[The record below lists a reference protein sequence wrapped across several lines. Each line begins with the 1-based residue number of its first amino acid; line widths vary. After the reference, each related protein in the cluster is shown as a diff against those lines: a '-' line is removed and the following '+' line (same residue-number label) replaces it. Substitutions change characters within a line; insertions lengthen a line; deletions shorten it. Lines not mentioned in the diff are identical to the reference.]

1 MKNIYLFEIFYGFFL
16 KNCRLPIFVQNS
28 TNFLQKVLIFLQK
41 SLYNGK
47 NVFYN
52 ASTNI
57 FREKIMKQDKVLILE
72 ANEEFASELASCIA
86 LYDGYEVCGIT
97 GNGDEGIRILKNESP
112 DVVILS
118 LFLQGVDGFTVME
131 EAKREQKKCAFIVMG
146 NFVDDKI
153 INRAIALGARYY
165 LTKPISANVVVE
177 RVTEIVGDAVAPKR
191 ESVERKRAGSIDE
204 RISNIFISIGIP
216 PHIKGYNYLREG
228 IKMAVADPHVI
239 SNVTKGLY
247 PVIGER
253 FSTTASK
260 VERAIR
266 HAIEVAWNRGRIDA
280 VNAIFGARVYI
291 GTEKP
296 TNSEFIALVADKLI
310 LENMV

>member
-1 MKNIYLFEIFYGFFL
+1 MLRNMVIGALVGALIGV
-16 KNCRLPIFVQNS
+16 IG
-28 TNFLQKVLIFLQK
+28 VLIA
-41 SLYNGK
+41 Y
-47 NVFYN
+47 
-52 ASTNI
+52 
-57 FREKIMKQDKVLILE
+57 
-72 ANEEFASELASCIA
+72 FA
-86 LYDGYEVCGIT
+86 
-97 GNGDEGIRILKNESP
+97 
-112 DVVILS
+112 
-118 LFLQGVDGFTVME
+118 
-131 EAKREQKKCAFIVMG
+131 
-146 NFVDDKI
+146 DDKI

-165 LTKPISANVVVE
+165 LMKPVSAQIVEE
-177 RVTEIVGDAVAPKR
+177 RVAEIASDTDAPVR
-191 ESVERKRAGSIDE
+191 EKFERRRASSLDE

-216 PHIKGYNYLREG
+216 PNIKGYNYLREG

-239 SNVTKGLY
+239 NNVTKGLY
-247 PVIGER
+247 PVIGEKYGT
-253 FSTTASK
+253 SASK

>member
-1 MKNIYLFEIFYGFFL
+1 MK
-16 KNCRLPIFVQNS
+16 
-28 TNFLQKVLIFLQK
+28 
-41 SLYNGK
+41 
-47 NVFYN
+47 
-52 ASTNI
+52 
-57 FREKIMKQDKVLILE
+57 KILILE
-72 ANEEFASELASCIA
+72 SNEVFAKELSEHFGQA
-86 LYDGYEVCGIT
+86 GYEVCGVT
-97 GNGDEGIRILKNESP
+97 GDGGEGLALLEKSAP
-112 DVVILS
+112 AVVVTS
-118 LFLQGVDGFTVME
+118 LLLTTIDGFTVME
-131 EAKREQKKCAFIVMG
+131 RAKKAGSKADFIVLG
-146 NFVDDKI
+146 NFTDDKI
-153 INRAIALGARYY
+153 IGRAIALGARYY
-165 LTKPISANVVVE
+165 LVKPVSAAVVE
-177 RVTEIVGDAVAPKR
+177 ERVAEVSEEAPAPVR
-191 ESVERKRAGSIDE
+191 EKLERRRAGSLDE

-239 SNVTKGLY
+239 NNVTKGLY
-247 PVIGER
+247 PVIGEKYGT
-253 FSTTASK
+253 SASK

>member
-1 MKNIYLFEIFYGFFL
+1 
-16 KNCRLPIFVQNS
+16 
-28 TNFLQKVLIFLQK
+28 
-41 SLYNGK
+41 
-47 NVFYN
+47 
-52 ASTNI
+52 
-57 FREKIMKQDKVLILE
+57 MKQEKVLILE
-72 ANEEFASELASCIA
+72 ANEEFAAELEACIA
-86 LYDGYEVCGIT
+86 SRDGYEVCGVT
-97 GNGDEGIRILKNESP
+97 GNGEEGIRLLKSESP
-112 DVVILS
+112 DIVILS
-118 LFLQGVDGFTVME
+118 LFLKNFDGFTVME
-131 EAKREQKKCAFIVMG
+131 EAKREQKKCAFVVMG

-153 INRAIALGARYY
+153 INRTIALGARYY
-165 LTKPISANVVVE
+165 LTKPIAASVVADRATEIASDGGLSKTETVE
-177 RVTEIVGDAVAPKR
+177 RR
-191 ESVERKRAGSIDE
+191 RASSLDE

-216 PHIKGYNYLREG
+216 PHIKGYAYLREG

-239 SNVTKGLY
+239 NNVTKGLY
-247 PVIGER
+247 PVIGEK

-310 LENMV
+310 LESMV